1 MNNLVLL
8 IDADNANPK
17 HIDVVISELKSTKYG
32 TLKESV
38 IFGDWS
44 NTNLNSWNNTI
55 LRYALKQNQQNSY
68 VKGKN
73 ATDMALVIYAM
84 EILYTKPEI
93 DTFAIMSSDSDFTPL
108 AQKLR
113 QMGKKVIG
121 FVGLNTSVAFQQV
134 CNKCVILDNREGNS
148 KTQLKNKEKTPSQS
162 RNTQS
167 NVSNTQNNSGNIVST
182 DRKKSK
188 NNLNHN
194 QNLIKEIVD
203 IIKEKSPN
211 NAYIKLQTIAGSL
224 GNNPRNFKSKDFGYK
239 SWKDLFFDLECLD
252 CKIEGLSTVLVRLN
266 NHKEQPYRN
275 RNQSIDLSQAITI
288 QNKEITLGEIKKAF
302 SINGKKFDKSQ
313 RFDITS
319 SLKIDYSSENFKE
332 LYKIIENYFGIKT
345 K

>member
-17 HIDVVISELKSTKYG
+17 HVDIVISEIKSTKYS

-44 NTNLNSWNNTI
+44 NTNLNSWNDPI
-55 LRYALKQNQQNSY
+55 LKYALKQNQQNSY

-84 EILYTKPEI
+84 EVLYTKPEI
-93 DTFAIMSSDSDFTPL
+93 DVFAIMSSDSDFTPL

-121 FVGLNTSVAFQQV
+121 FVGFNASIAFQQV
-134 CNKCVILDNREGNS
+134 CNECIILDNREYNS
-148 KTQLKNKEKTPSQS
+148 ENQYKSKEKMPSQS
-162 RNTQS
+162 KSTLS
-167 NVSNTQNNSGNIVST
+167 NLSNTQNNFGNITPV
-182 DRKKSK
+182 DRKKNK
-188 NNLNHN
+188 DNLNNN
-194 QNLIKEIVD
+194 QNLIKEIMD

-211 NAYIKLQTIAGSL
+211 NSYIKLQIIAGLL

-252 CKIEGLSTVLVRLN
+252 CKIEGLSTVL
-266 NHKEQPYRN
+266 
-275 RNQSIDLSQAITI
+275 
-288 QNKEITLGEIKKAF
+288 
-302 SINGKKFDKSQ
+302 
-313 RFDITS
+313 